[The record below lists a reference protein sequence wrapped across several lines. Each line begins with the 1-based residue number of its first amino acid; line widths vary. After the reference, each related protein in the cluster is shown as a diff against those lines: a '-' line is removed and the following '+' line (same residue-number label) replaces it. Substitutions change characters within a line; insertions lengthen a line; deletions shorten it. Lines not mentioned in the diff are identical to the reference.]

1 MKKSVVILIALIFI
15 ASVVLVSFLGL
26 KDKVFNPIVYVESI
40 ELLEENLKYND
51 QGKPYVVIR
60 PDENGVR
67 QYQIKY
73 RVHPDNATD
82 SSVTFAY
89 DNQNTSVTVDENG
102 VVTFAKGGTS
112 VTVQIIANDGSAS
125 TSITIFA
132 R

>member
-1 MKKSVVILIALIFI
+1 MKKSVIILIALIFI
-15 ASVVLVSFLGL
+15 ASVVLVSFFGL
-26 KDKVFNPIVYVESI
+26 QYKSFNEIVYVTEI
-40 ELLEENLKYND
+40 ELLEEKLKYND
-51 QGKPYVVIR
+51 EGKPYVVIR
-60 PDENGVR
+60 PDENGQR

-89 DNQNTSVTVDENG
+89 DNQNPSVSVDENG
-102 VVTFAKGGTS
+102 VVTFTKGGTS

>member
-15 ASVVLVSFLGL
+15 ASVVAVSFFGL
-26 KDKVFNPIVYVESI
+26 QFKTFNEVVYVESI
-40 ELLEENLKYND
+40 EILEDNLKTNPEG
-51 QGKPYVVIR
+51 QKYVVIR

-82 SSVTFAY
+82 DSVTFVY
-89 DNQNTSVTVDENG
+89 DKQNTNVSVDENG

-112 VTVQIIANDGSAS
+112 VTVQVKANDGSAS
-125 TSITIFA
+125 ASITIFA

>member
-15 ASVVLVSFLGL
+15 ASVVLVSFFGL
-26 KDKVFNPIVYVESI
+26 QFKTFDEIVYVESI
-40 ELLEENLKYND
+40 EILEDNLKTNPEG
-51 QGKPYVVIR
+51 QKYVVIL

-82 SSVTFAY
+82 DSVTFVY
-89 DNQNTSVTVDENG
+89 DKQNTNVSVDENG
-102 VVTFAKGGTS
+102 VVTFAKERTS
-112 VTVQIIANDGSAS
+112 VTVQVKANDGSAS
-125 TSITIFA
+125 ASITIFA